1 MVKTIN
7 IFMRVVMGCGE
18 RWGFVFVP
26 ERFVQMHPGLV
37 KVVPVFERE
46 RENKGVDVITWR

>member
-26 ERFVQMHPGLV
+26 ERFVQMHPDLV
-37 KVVPVFERE
+37 KVVFERE

>member
-1 MVKTIN
+1 
-7 IFMRVVMGCGE
+7 MGCGE
-18 RWGFVFVP
+18 WWGFVFVP

>member
-7 IFMRVVMGCGE
+7 IFMTVVMGCGE

-26 ERFVQMHPGLV
+26 ERFVQMHPGFV
-37 KVVPVFERE
+37 KVVSVFERE
-46 RENKGVDVITWR
+46 RENKEVGEITGR